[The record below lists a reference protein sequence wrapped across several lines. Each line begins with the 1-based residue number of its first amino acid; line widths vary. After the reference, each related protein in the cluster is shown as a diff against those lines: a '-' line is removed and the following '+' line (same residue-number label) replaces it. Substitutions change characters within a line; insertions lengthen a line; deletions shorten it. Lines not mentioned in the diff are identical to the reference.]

1 MSCIQIH
8 RKEMR
13 ASSSLPKI
21 RCQDY
26 LEAVEDRY
34 RRSIKTDYEKAT
46 KCRLDRFWRDCA
58 VTLSSTCNYVC
69 QCLSHVAV
77 CRLCARIVAP
87 PLRFFDFCSPTHSLI
102 FRLFV
107 CLVDYWSC
115 VLQIIYSNA
124 CLCWIILYDYT
135 FELPAL

>member
-46 KCRLDRFWRDCA
+46 KCRPDRFWRF
-58 VTLSSTCNYVC
+58 LSVFL
-69 QCLSHVAV
+69 LSNLAGYTVS
-77 CRLCARIVAP
+77 ARIVAP
-87 PLRFFDFCSPTHSLI
+87 PLRFFDCSLPSHSLVD

-107 CLVDYWSC
+107 CLADYWSC
-115 VLQIIYSNA
+115 VLQISYSNA
-124 CLCWIILYDYT
+124 CLCWIIHFHYT